1 MGDRQKEAGQGDKR
15 AVERGG
21 PAAREMGRRLLRSA
35 SFKEDSYV
43 AAALPLSEL
52 RALADLKA
60 LLARHPD
67 PISIWGV
74 PLNSPLPRQLTAPP
88 PPLLRR
94 TNPEK
99 NEPVPTQ
106 PNPIC

>member
-1 MGDRQKEAGQGDKR
+1 MGDRRKEAGQGDKR
-15 AVERGG
+15 AAERGG

-35 SFKEDSYV
+35 SFKKDSYV
-43 AAALPLSEL
+43 AAVLLLSEL

-74 PLNSPLPRQLTAPP
+74 PLNSPHQPP
-88 PPLLRR
+88 PAAPSGGR
-94 TNPEK
+94 TRK
-99 NEPVPTQ
+99 K
-106 PNPIC
+106 